1 MVNPATMTRR
11 NPMIKGL
18 LLPTRSENQA
28 ATTAKI
34 DAVMY
39 TGIVSSCA
47 ELDEY
52 PRFRM
57 MLGRKRLIP

>member
-1 MVNPATMTRR
+1 
-11 NPMIKGL
+11 MIKGL